1 MSAFKCPKCG
11 KSTMG
16 WENYCVDCG
25 EHLNTVCPECG
36 KTWRYFYI
44 YNYCPEC
51 GFDMQAINEAK
62 AKSYQK
68 DEHKSSFTEGVT
80 NE

>member
-25 EHLNTVCPECG
+25 EHLNTVCPECS
-36 KTWRYFYI
+36 KTWRYFFV
-44 YNYCPEC
+44 YNYCPNC
-51 GFDMQAINEAK
+51 GYDMRALNEVKVKASKNAI
-62 AKSYQK
+62 QK
-68 DEHKSSFTEGVT
+68 IKIEEGVT
-80 NE
+80 Q